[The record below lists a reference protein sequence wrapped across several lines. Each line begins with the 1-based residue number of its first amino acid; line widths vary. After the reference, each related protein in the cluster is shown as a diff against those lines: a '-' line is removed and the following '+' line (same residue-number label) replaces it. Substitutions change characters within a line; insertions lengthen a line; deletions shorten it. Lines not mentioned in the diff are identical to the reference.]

1 MRARRTRNNFSHN
14 LPGRGPS
21 ETRYKLPILCNR
33 SIQTPDGIDPAGAV
47 VVDGVQAT
55 VSISAGVDGLRVLSN
70 KPGDVLIEDAGDD
83 DVIDGTVGADRLFVG
98 DGNDT
103 IRAGAGADV
112 VYGGRGG
119 DTIDLGADND
129 VDRLAY
135 GAAEFDDG
143 QPRFEDGDM
152 TAHIDKIDHLGIGHI
167 VDLGRP
173 FGGAP
178 VLPDTYL
185 SGLDDNEY
193 ALVRGSAN
201 GGRFVRGD
209 SAADDDFMLQW
220 STNGVVGSTILRD
233 IGSRANV
240 IIDRAAGTLTLAA
253 PAPAMSLV
261 SSISYSSLL
270 GDVIT
275 ATFESLPDPVTH
287 TPGSATG
294 LANRNG
300 FVLLNYREFS
310 PLPTAPGHVAA
321 PGFGLRDNVLS
332 LNGPL
337 ASNLYSLFWTNDTFD
352 TTADYLATGQVFFAG
367 GHNNGFDNDGFAV
380 VAMRTMSGNTT
391 FTDAV
396 PWAIF
401 GNASGTASLVTGS
414 GNDVV
419 LSKAGAL
426 TVVYASITPPCSTT
440 ARRMTMASSTPTRSP
455 SSPPSTAARRPRA
468 ISSWWGCRRRDGAD
482 TLRCPKRRYCHWQ

>member
-1 MRARRTRNNFSHN
+1 
-14 LPGRGPS
+14 
-21 ETRYKLPILCNR
+21 
-33 SIQTPDGIDPAGAV
+33 V
-47 VVDGVQAT
+47 
-55 VSISAGVDGLRVLSN
+55 
-70 KPGDVLIEDAGDD
+70 
-83 DVIDGTVGADRLFVG
+83 
-98 DGNDT
+98 
-103 IRAGAGADV
+103 
-112 VYGGRGG
+112 
-119 DTIDLGADND
+119 
-129 VDRLAY
+129 
-135 GAAEFDDG
+135 
-143 QPRFEDGDM
+143 
-152 TAHIDKIDHLGIGHI
+152 
-167 VDLGRP
+167 LGRIH
-173 FGGAP
+173 
-178 VLPDTYL
+178 
-185 SGLDDNEY
+185 
-193 ALVRGSAN
+193 RG
-201 GGRFVRGD
+201 
-209 SAADDDFMLQW
+209 
-220 STNGVVGSTILRD
+220 
-233 IGSRANV
+233 
-240 IIDRAAGTLTLAA
+240 
-253 PAPAMSLV
+253 
-261 SSISYSSLL
+261 
-270 GDVIT
+270 
-275 ATFESLPDPVTH
+275 
-287 TPGSATG
+287 ATG

-310 PLPTAPGHVAA
+310 PRPTAPGHVAA

-426 TVVYASITPPCSTT
+426 TVVYAGITPPCSTT

-482 TLRCPKRRYCHWQ
+482 TLRCRKTSLLPLAVTTSRGGGNLSIVSAVEKLADLGSRLRGKSLPPVEVTTGYC